1 MAKEIKRFEEMT
13 RDDLQK
19 LRDEIILNSC
29 YFYDYNNSFGFYN
42 HDICAFFDGYY
53 DYLWELA
60 EEKYNPDDVTH
71 FLVINEFDNIDNL
84 EYWFNCYDDLS
95 WITFNNELRIG
106 DKVKWNDPAIDD
118 FNPEE
123 IEIQR
128 KRVYTIIEV
137 INDEICLISDDF
149 GDSEVY
155 FDELEKI
162 GE

>member
-1 MAKEIKRFEEMT
+1 MNKNFEELT
-13 RDDLQK
+13 KEELVE
-19 LRDEIILNSC
+19 LRNDIVLNSL
-29 YFYDYNNSFGFYN
+29 YLADYENSFGFN
-42 HDICAFFDGYY
+42 AVQVSHFFEGYV
-53 DYLWELA
+53 DYIFELA
-60 EEKYNPDDVTH
+60 EEDGVTD
-71 FLVINEFDNIDNL
+71 FSCVFDAYDTEENL
-84 EYWFNCYDDLS
+84 WSWFNCYDDLS
-95 WITFNNELRIG
+95 WITFNNGMRIG

-118 FNPEE
+118 FDPEE

>member
-1 MAKEIKRFEEMT
+1 MKKNFEKLTKEELVE
-13 RDDLQK
+13 
-19 LRDEIILNSC
+19 LRNDIVLNSH
-29 YFYDYNNSFGFYN
+29 YLADYENSFGFNAVQVSY
-42 HDICAFFDGYY
+42 FFGGYV
-53 DYLWELA
+53 DYIFEFA
-60 EEKYNPDDVTH
+60 EEDGVTD
-71 FLVINEFDNIDNL
+71 FSCVFDAYDTEENL
-84 EYWFNCYDDLS
+84 WSWFNCYDDLS
-95 WITFNNELRIG
+95 WITFNNGMRIG

-118 FNPEE
+118 FDPEE

-128 KRVYTIIEV
+128 KRVYTLIEV

>member
-1 MAKEIKRFEEMT
+1 MNKNFEELT
-13 RDDLQK
+13 KEELVE
-19 LRDEIILNSC
+19 LRNDIVLNSL
-29 YFYDYNNSFGFYN
+29 YLADYENSFGFN
-42 HDICAFFDGYY
+42 PTQVSHFFEGFV
-53 DYLWELA
+53 DYIFELA
-60 EEKYNPDDVTH
+60 KEDGVTDFSCVFDAYDTEE
-71 FLVINEFDNIDNL
+71 NL
-84 EYWFNCYDDLS
+84 WSWFNCYDDLS
-95 WITFNNELRIG
+95 WITFNNGLRIG

-118 FNPEE
+118 FDPEE